1 MNDEDTQKMAV
12 AIAAAISSLSPAKA
26 EVPAPLKWAG
36 GIISALLVM
45 AIGGSGA
52 WLINT
57 VNDMQVTLTRLDER
71 STAGGEL
78 QKSKDAETSRRL
90 DALESTIKDIRRP
103 LE

>member
-1 MNDEDTQKMAV
+1 MNDEEAQKMAV
-12 AIAAAISSLSPAKA
+12 AIAAAMSAVRPEKV

-90 DALESTIKDIRRP
+90 DALEQAVKDIRRP